1 MVTDAPKTMVYALFV
16 ENIVNMC
23 MMKKIEDALL
33 EIYKRAY
40 REAEPPADFE
50 ELVKSGA
57 TQKEGW
63 FYDYY
68 LPLERLTQIFDEV
81 CKEYKIRKVNRLRM
95 TLTVYLG
102 GTPNSIIWKK

>member
-1 MVTDAPKTMVYALFV
+1 MK
-16 ENIVNMC
+16 
-23 MMKKIEDALL
+23 KKIEDALL

-40 REAEPPADFE
+40 REAEPSADFE
-50 ELVKSGA
+50 ALVKSGA

-81 CKEYKIRKVNRLRM
+81 CKQYKIKKSDKQAM
-95 TLTVYLG
+95 TMHVFLG
-102 GTPNSIIWKK
+102 GTPNSTIWKK